1 MKRFLIIFAFF
12 FFSCSNEVPNPAS
25 EEIFNNPLDEEEV
38 EYDLPALTFY
48 PVEVDVAAGTSFG
61 VDVFALGFENLA
73 GTSIRITFDENR
85 ITSASVIPGTIFED
99 AQNDPLFFS
108 EVNAEDGWINLTAS
122 FLGSDSAAVS
132 TTGSVAQLT
141 FTAVAT
147 GDSKIQFGTDC
158 EMVDPDDV
166 LLEINGFGE
175 ASITAN

>member
-25 EEIFNNPLDEEEV
+25 EDIFNNPLDEEEV

-48 PVEVDVAAGTSFG
+48 PVEVDVDAGTSFG
-61 VDVFALGFENLA
+61 VNVFALGFENLA

-99 AQNDPLFFS
+99 AQNDPIFFS

-122 FLGSDSAAVS
+122 FLGSDSASVS

-147 GDSKIQFGTDC
+147 GDSKIQFGAEC

-166 LLEINGFGE
+166 FLEIKGFGE
-175 ASITAN
+175 TNITAN